1 MGGRKIQVIE
11 DKQIEYPNQPVT
23 QWLHE
28 DSLVTVTDGDKE
40 AKVRLFTLNTG
51 HKFSFEG
58 RNWKV
63 LYKLD

>member
-1 MGGRKIQVIE
+1 MARRKIQVIE
-11 DKQIEYPNQPVT
+11 DKQIEPTKQPLT

-28 DSLVTVTDGDKE
+28 DSLVTVSDGDRE

-58 RNWKV
+58 RNWEV